1 MKKIFILLSALA
13 AAWVAPSLVSGQ
25 GVIGGP
31 QNGFGPGGY
40 LPKPPVNRPN
50 NRPSGQ
56 LKTTL
61 MTGGYEFD
69 VIHLPGTTNLLVD
82 PTNPIVLPLAATT
95 GKVIPP
101 EPLIPIIPP
110 LGFTATFALN
120 NGTAAPRTF
129 TFSSQYWADNKI
141 VFTAYDTNDAVVWMS
156 VPIPVDVPPLM
167 PPVTVTLNSGQT
179 WSQSVFVPLN
189 PASRLLP
196 DGIYRLEAT
205 VSGLPLFSANASFDV
220 INLYGGPIKL
230 DPPVPANR

>member
-1 MKKIFILLSALA
+1 MKKVFILLSALV
-13 AAWVAPSLVSGQ
+13 AAWASPVSAQ

-40 LPKPPVNRPN
+40 LPKPPGNRPN
-50 NRPSGQ
+50 NCLSGQ

-61 MTGGYEFD
+61 TTGGYEFD
-69 VIHLPGTTNLLVD
+69 VIHLPGATNLLVD
-82 PTNPIVLPLAATT
+82 PTNPIVLPLVATAA
-95 GKVIPP
+95 GKAIPP
-101 EPLIPIIPP
+101 VPP
-110 LGFTATFALN
+110 LPPILPFGFTATFALN
-120 NGTAAPRTF
+120 NGTPAPRAF

-156 VPIPVDVPPLM
+156 VPIPVDVPPLT
-167 PPVTVTLNSGQT
+167 PPVTVMLNSGQT

-189 PASRLLP
+189 PAGGLLP

-205 VSGLPLFSANASFDV
+205 VSGQPLFSANASFEV

-230 DPPVPANR
+230 GPPVPANR

>member
-1 MKKIFILLSALA
+1 MKKVFILLCALA
-13 AAWVAPSLVSGQ
+13 ATCLAPSLVSGQ

-40 LPKPPVNRPN
+40 LPKPPFNRPN
-50 NRPSGQ
+50 NCLSGQ
-56 LKTTL
+56 LKTSLT
-61 MTGGYEFD
+61 TGGYEFD

-82 PTNPIVLPLAATT
+82 PTNPIVLPLAVTA

-101 EPLIPIIPP
+101 EPLIRPF
-110 LGFTATFALN
+110 GFTATFSLN
-120 NGTAAPRTF
+120 NGTAAPRAF

-141 VFTAYDTNDAVVWMS
+141 VFTAYDTNDAVGWMS
-156 VPIPVDVPPLM
+156 MPIPVDVPPLTT
-167 PPVTVTLNSGQT
+167 PVTVTLNSGQT

-189 PASRLLP
+189 PAGGLLP

-205 VSGLPLFSANASFDV
+205 VSGQPLFSANASFDV

>member
-1 MKKIFILLSALA
+1 MKKIVLLVLLLA
-13 AAWVAPSLVSGQ
+13 ATWASPVSAQ

-40 LPKPPVNRPN
+40 LPKPPVNRPIN
-50 NRPSGQ
+50 CLSGQ

-61 MTGGYEFD
+61 TTGGYEFD
-69 VIHLPGTTNLLVD
+69 VIHLPGVTNLLVD
-82 PTNPIVLPLAATT
+82 PTNPIALPLVATAA

-101 EPLIPIIPP
+101 EPLIRP

-120 NGTAAPRTF
+120 NGTAAPRAF

-156 VPIPVDVPPLM
+156 VPIPVDVPPLT

-189 PASRLLP
+189 PAGGLLP

-205 VSGLPLFSANASFDV
+205 VSGLPLFSANASFEV